1 MLPKGQPSTDRLV
14 AKKALGE
21 NVVPL
26 HLVMVRVNVVC
37 PVEFLTLTHI
47 GNVQVPVGGHN
58 KFSVF

>member
-1 MLPKGQPSTDRLV
+1 
-14 AKKALGE
+14 
-21 NVVPL
+21 
-26 HLVMVRVNVVC
+26 MVRVNVVC